1 MQESRVQEMLKFQL
15 SIVPALL
22 PLAAVAQTRPNIV
35 LFLVDD
41 MGLMDTSLPF
51 DTDSSGQ
58 PVRQPLNQW
67 YNTPNME
74 RLATT
79 GIRFT
84 SFYAQTP
91 WRIIGKGNDTA

>member
-1 MQESRVQEMLKFQL
+1 MLKFQL

-84 SFYAQTP
+84 SFYAQSVSSPSRASLLTGQNAA
-91 WRIIGKGNDTA
+91 RHRT